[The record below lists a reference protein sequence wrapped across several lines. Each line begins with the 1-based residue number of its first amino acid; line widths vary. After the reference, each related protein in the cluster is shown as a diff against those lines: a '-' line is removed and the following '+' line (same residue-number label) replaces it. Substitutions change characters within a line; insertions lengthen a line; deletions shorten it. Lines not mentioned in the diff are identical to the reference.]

1 LNPGSLMQKTSKD
14 VKGASIAIY
23 DTETHKATHILL

>member
-1 LNPGSLMQKTSKD
+1 MQETSQN

-23 DTETHKATHILL
+23 DTETHKAAHILL